1 MSQLENLLQ
10 QCTVKLTLP
19 GRIGWGTGFFVA
31 PGWILTCAQ
40 VVQEAK
46 GEPVQVWWQKKE
58 LEAV

>member
-1 MSQLENLLQ
+1 MTLLEDLLQ
-10 QCTVKLTLP
+10 QCTVKIIIP
-19 GRIGWGTGFFVA
+19 GGWGTGFFVA
-31 PGWILTCAQ
+31 PAWILTCAH